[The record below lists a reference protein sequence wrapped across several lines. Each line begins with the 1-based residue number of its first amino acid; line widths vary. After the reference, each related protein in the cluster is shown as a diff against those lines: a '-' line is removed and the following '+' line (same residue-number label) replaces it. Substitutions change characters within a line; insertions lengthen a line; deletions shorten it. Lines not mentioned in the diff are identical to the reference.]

1 MMPTDEIEPR
11 VLVMDEQVS
20 KALVTLRILEEDPMP
35 PAALHARDV
44 EAVEK
49 ELGCILPDD
58 ILGAFA
64 ANSDDLLENAELD
77 LSQIVQLTQD
87 AQGRGCA
94 KDRIAI
100 GRQPDGQA
108 FYCIE
113 RRTTWTDQPVKLYE
127 FDNLDQSESGQPF
140 ASWLMDRVEQC
151 RGFLSE
157 GDEEEQ
163 KRAELDPSKKQLGS
177 FRPIVLPLA
186 APKAGLVSSGPR
198 TVWHKKFGTGV
209 VLGQTGVGTDR
220 KLEIEFSQVGKKVV
234 LARFVEESE

>member
-1 MMPTDEIEPR
+1 
-11 VLVMDEQVS
+11 MDEQVC

-44 EAVEK
+44 TAVEK
-49 ELGCILPDD
+49 ELDCLLPDD

-64 ANSDDLLENAELD
+64 ANSDELVENAELD
-77 LSQIVQLTQD
+77 LSQVVQHTQD

-127 FDNLDQSESGQPF
+127 FDKLDQSESAQPF
-140 ASWLMDRVEQC
+140 AGWLMDRVEQC
-151 RGFLSE
+151 RELLSE

-163 KRAELDPSKKQLGS
+163 KRAEIEPTKKQLGS
-177 FRPIVLPLA
+177 FQPIVLPLA
-186 APKAGLVSSGPR
+186 AREVGEDSSGPK

-209 VLGQTGVGTDR
+209 VLSETGVGMDR

-234 LARFVEESE
+234 LARFVEES